1 MKKLKKNVKGVT
13 MVALVVTIIVLLILS
28 AITIMLTVGNNGL
41 FSRAKIAKDEHIKKE
56 ATETMNLKITGI
68 QIESY
73 TESQKLPNLQYLA
86 DKLCEDREIEYVE
99 KETKKQASLDKVD
112 VTGINSIFT
121 KIKKYPYEFEIDSEL
136 KLASIDGIK
145 IADNNNQ
152 SEDILSRIEK
162 MELAINTLQDENGKL
177 KEKNDELTSK
187 VNRLEE
193 GKISGIREKLTSSS
207 YTPVEV
213 PTIVGNKDVSIDV
226 KLVNS
231 IEDYKYLEFQI
242 DIKNEDGN
250 TGNNSILIASDN
262 LKYNPTNTVNWY
274 NDTIFYLTLEWAEL
288 TSSISCYFKDKNT
301 LHISTSRSTRAEW
314 KAVRITDIYGIK

>member
-1 MKKLKKNVKGVT
+1 

-56 ATETMNLKITGI
+56 ATEAMNLKITGI

-121 KIKKYPYEFEIDSEL
+121 KIKKYPYEFEIDSKL

-162 MELAINTLQDENGKL
+162 MESAIRSLQEENEELKNKVEEFSHNIISPDYEKCKTVNFVNKSYTVEENGYIQV
-177 KEKNDELTSK
+177 ELHYTAG
-187 VNRLEE
+187 VNEYER
-193 GKISGIREKLTSSS
+193 SIRS
-207 YTPVEV
+207 
-213 PTIVGNKDVSIDV
+213 
-226 KLVNS
+226 
-231 IEDYKYLEFQI
+231 
-242 DIKNEDGN
+242 DI
-250 TGNNSILIASDN
+250 
-262 LKYNPTNTVNWY
+262 
-274 NDTIFYLTLEWAEL
+274 
-288 TSSISCYFKDKNT
+288 
-301 LHISTSRSTRAEW
+301 H
-314 KAVRITDIYGIK
+314 